1 MSVEDTIE
9 EPVSIEECQKAF
21 HAVPYLTTLSET
33 DIEALAPLAR
43 ARDFRAGT
51 VLFYE
56 DDATDAVYLLSD
68 GAIEVFKSDNA
79 GRKLPLTIL
88 RDSGVLGEMGLL
100 NDTPRTATARALT
113 PVRVIYFESTDFHDA
128 LERGSLAVYHLI
140 FAFAR
145 VLSQR
150 LAAMD
155 ETLFALFQ
163 YDEEQNDPEG
173 LGALRSQILS
183 NWTP

>member
-9 EPVSIEECQKAF
+9 EPVSIEECFGVF
-21 HAVPYLTTLSET
+21 HAVPYLSSLSEP
-33 DIEALAPLAR
+33 DVEALAPLAR
-43 ARDFRAGT
+43 VREFRAGT

-56 DDATDAVYLLSD
+56 DDPTDAVYFLSS
-68 GAIEVFKSDNA
+68 GAIEVFKSDNT
-79 GRKLPLTIL
+79 GKKLPLTIL

-113 PVRVIYFESTDFHDA
+113 PVRVIYFKSVDFHDA

-145 VLSQR
+145 VLAQR
-150 LAAMD
+150 LASMD
-155 ETLFALFQ
+155 DTLFALFQ
-163 YDEEQNDPEG
+163 YDAEQNDPEG